1 MKIAMVP
8 TILTLT
14 LTLATRT
21 PNASDADGMASVSGA
36 RNQTKSCS
44 QACLAQALGE
54 FKRSVLA
61 KKPVELGENAE
72 VRENMEITTVEQS
85 AWKDV
90 GAIRSTAV
98 FADAMTGNV
107 VSRDGVELIDG
118 KPGYISTRL
127 RVDGGKITEVELS
140 SDVVRA
146 NPAYVWSLP
155 PLLTALVPRDE
166 RSSRE
171 ALEALAHRYFRSLT
185 DHKGVAADFDDDRCN
200 RFHSGNQVTNVGRNE
215 VEAQG
220 PRTCFSSIDGPKP
233 WGPAL
238 EQRFPVI
245 DAERGI
251 VVGLTLLM
259 YADQVMY
266 VSEVFKVERGRIV
279 HIDNIGMVKP
289 GREHTTGFATR
300 R

>member
-1 MKIAMVP
+1 MKTAVVP
-8 TILTLT
+8 AILTLT
-14 LTLATRT
+14 LTLVTRT
-21 PNASDADGMASVSGA
+21 LNANDADGMPSVSGA
-36 RNQTKSCS
+36 GNQTRSCS
-44 QACLAQALGE
+44 QACLAQALAE
-54 FKRSVLA
+54 FKRSLLA
-61 KKPVELGENAE
+61 KKPVELAENAE

-85 AWKDV
+85 AWRDV
-90 GAIRSTAV
+90 LAIRSTAV

-146 NPAYVWSLP
+146 NPAYVFRLP

>member
-1 MKIAMVP
+1 MKTAVVP
-8 TILTLT
+8 VILILTLT
-14 LTLATRT
+14 PATR
-21 PNASDADGMASVSGA
+21 PLDASDAKGNLTVAGA
-36 RNQTKSCS
+36 GNGTTSCS
-44 QACLAQALGE
+44 QSCLAQLLGE
-54 FKRSVLA
+54 FKRRMLA
-61 KKPVELGENAE
+61 REPVALAENAE
-72 VRENMEITTVEQS
+72 VRENMEITTLERS

-90 GAIRSTAV
+90 TAIRSTAA
-98 FADAMTGNV
+98 FADAVTGNI

-127 RVDGGKITEVELS
+127 RVESGQITEVELS
-140 SDVVRA
+140 SDVARA

-155 PLLTALVPRDE
+155 PALAALVPRDQ
-166 RSSRE
+166 RTSRE

-185 DHKGVAADFDDDRCN
+185 DHKGVAADFDDRCN
-200 RFHSGNQVTNVGRNE
+200 RFHSGNQVTNVSRSD

-233 WGPAL
+233 WGPAV

-245 DAERGI
+245 DVDRGI

-266 VSEVFKVERGRIV
+266 VSEVFKVEQGRIV
-279 HIDNIGMVKP
+279 HIDNIGLIRP
-289 GREHTTGFATR
+289 GREHTTGFGTR